1 MRLLIAEGPYEAVG
15 GKAGAV
21 DAGGEPGGVDAGEE
35 IGDEVPASAFAGFAG
50 IADEDDEE
58 VEGVAGGFDHA
69 VGTGTDEIAE
79 GGEELEEECSGMR
92 FGVGRERVDD
102 ASGGPVEGGF
112 VELLMDGW
120 LR

>member
-21 DAGGEPGGVDAGEE
+21 DAGGEPGGVDAGEK
-35 IGDEVPASAFAGFAG
+35 IGDEVPASAFTGLAG

-58 VEGVAGGFDHA
+58 VEGVTGGFDHA
-69 VGTGTDEIAE
+69 VGAGPDEIAE
-79 GGEELEEECSGMR
+79 GYEELEEKCSGMR
-92 FGVGRERVDD
+92 FGVGRERVDEV
-102 ASGGPVEGGF
+102 SGGSVEGGL
-112 VELLMDGW
+112 VELVMVGW